1 VTSVRAPA
9 EFWIEAPEA
18 EGLLDTWLVSEGDTV
33 EAGQV
38 LAHVVVVKTT
48 FDLVAPSAGTVIGI
62 AVPESATFG
71 RGAELVTIDDA

>member
-1 VTSVRAPA
+1 MTSVRAPA

-18 EGLLDTWLVSEGDTV
+18 EALLDTWLVSEGDTV

-48 FDLVAPSAGTVIGI
+48 FDLVAPSAGMVIEITVPQG
-62 AVPESATFG
+62 ATFG
-71 RGAELVTIDDA
+71 RDGELATIDDA